1 MTILQSDIVLLK
13 SLKMDDTANGGG
25 GPSGNLIP
33 FGGSNGIFRDIS
45 SIDRAG
51 GRVQIRVIYLGVRSD
66 NTDPALGVHVLVVKP
81 SSDPNVSV
89 VLVKCSPFATRA
101 EIAAAIEGYLVRS
114 VEIGPYL
121 LEDHVAGGRAINLF
135 HRPETTPPGLNDTL
149 FLTFDEG
156 KPTERVEP
164 VRVTRVTTETI
175 KATVTENGVFKDFD
189 ALRSRCE
196 LADPLKMA
204 WAGSPPSRLFAREA
218 AKTRVRSA
226 TVADSAQFYGASY
239 VKAAVPMGSRSLQV
253 NSIFGQIVPNTRSE
267 RQSIDQR
274 PASGRTLVLATSPR
288 RVEID
293 TAAHTDRILVTA
305 ANQGSSWVRQ
315 LRPLPAKG
323 SITVWMRAQNNWYE
337 LKDNGDGTLS
347 GDGVGVGQYN
357 ALTGSIGLDYQVLP
371 DVGSFIL
378 LQWADNVGFTNR
390 SGGTVQLLPPE
401 YCLKLPDDGLIPE
414 SLTLAWESNQLPCL
428 ATVSATGEISG
439 DATGLV
445 DAPSGT
451 ILIRPTKMPDP
462 RGEVL
467 CTYQVDNI
475 ITELLTPSAVDS
487 AGRVTVG
494 FSQQPAVRSLQLTW
508 VTARSVSHTSGAN
521 QTITNAIKNA
531 DVTYTTRAVPEVYTP
546 VESTQSGGSTSSIFY
561 PRSFDIRRSDV

>member
-101 EIAAAIEGYLVRS
+101 EIVAAIEGYLVRS

-121 LEDHVAGGRAINLF
+121 LEDHVQGGRAINLF
-135 HRPETTPPGLNDTL
+135 HRVGTTPPGINDTL
-149 FLTFDEG
+149 FLTVDEG

-164 VRVTRVTTETI
+164 VRVTRVTTEEIT
-175 KATVTENGVFKDFD
+175 ATVVENNAFRDFQ
-189 ALRSRCE
+189 ALRTRCE

-467 CTYQVDNI
+467 CTYQVDNV

-561 PRSFDIRRSDV
+561 PRSFDIRRTDV

>member
-101 EIAAAIEGYLVRS
+101 EIVAAIEGYLVRS

-121 LEDHVAGGRAINLF
+121 LEDHVQGGRAINLF
-135 HRPETTPPGLNDTL
+135 HRVGTTPPGINDTL
-149 FLTFDEG
+149 FLTVDEG

-164 VRVTRVTTETI
+164 VRVTRVTTEEIT
-175 KATVTENGVFKDFD
+175 ATVVENNAFRDFQ
-189 ALRSRCE
+189 ALRTRCE

-467 CTYQVDNI
+467 CTYQVDNV

-494 FSQQPAVRSLQLTW
+494 FSQQPAVRTLQLTW
-508 VTARSVSHTSGAN
+508 VTARNVSHTSGAN

-561 PRSFDIRRSDV
+561 PRSFDIRRTDV